1 MMFLINKND
10 VFLIE
15 KKKKEFP
22 ELNNKKTNNQCF
34 KWAQHLNSLSKKTYG
49 WRISTKSVQ
58 NPLSL
63 GK

>member
-1 MMFLINKND
+1 MM
-10 VFLIE
+10 FLIE